1 MTNLEQLWQIRDE
14 IIAVRNDIGGK
25 HDPKLNAVVRFLQL
39 ANEATMAATEQLKS
53 VEDETQ

>member
-53 VEDETQ
+53 VE